1 MNEIAGSDRETH
13 SAAAF
18 LARGES
24 AAERGSWVEAKAF
37 FEKAR
42 ELDPA
47 GWKPLQCL
55 GVANFWLDHRDEA
68 WNLLVEAL
76 RRAPEDPDN
85 ATNLLDVA
93 RSLGRESE
101 ARELL
106 EGVGRVPA
114 VAEPESPAEAL
125 CLQGEGLLEAE
136 LWSQAIHPFL
146 KAIDRDPER
155 SRAWSGL
162 GIACFRDGLKQA
174 GGVFF
179 EMAMRLEPTDEDAVL
194 NWAESCG
201 KDRDQ
206 VREILAAAGVSPGLA
221 AKALEALG

>member
-1 MNEIAGSDRETH
+1 MNEIAGSDREMH

-18 LARGES
+18 LARGEA

-47 GWKPLQCL
+47 DWKPIQCL
-55 GVANFWLDHRDEA
+55 GVANFWLDRREEA
-68 WNLLVEAL
+68 WSLLVEAL
-76 RRAPEDPDN
+76 RRAPDDPDN

-93 RSLGRESE
+93 RSLGREPE

-106 EGVGRVPA
+106 ANLGRNPQPQEA
-114 VAEPESPAEAL
+114 VSPAETL

-146 KAIDRDPER
+146 QAIDRDPER

-162 GIACFRDGLKQA
+162 GISCFRDGLKQA
-174 GGVFF
+174 GTVFF
-179 EMAMRLEPTDEDAVL
+179 EMAMRLDPADEDAVL

-206 VREILAAAGVSPGLA
+206 VRDILSAAGVSPGLA

>member
-1 MNEIAGSDRETH
+1 MNEIAGSDREMH

-42 ELDPA
+42 ELDPT
-47 GWKPLQCL
+47 GWKPVQGL

-68 WNLLVEAL
+68 WTLLVEAL

-101 ARELL
+101 AHALL
-106 EGVGRVPA
+106 AKVGRIPTPP
-114 VAEPESPAEAL
+114 EPESPAEAL
-125 CLQGEGLLEAE
+125 CLKGEGLLEAE

-146 KAIDRDPER
+146 QAIDRDPER

-162 GIACFRDGLKQA
+162 GISCFRDGLKQA
-174 GGVFF
+174 GTVFF
-179 EMAMRLEPTDEDAVL
+179 EMAMRLDPTDEDAVL
-194 NWAESCG
+194 NWVESCG

-206 VREILAAAGVSPGLA
+206 VRDVLSAAGVSPGLA

>member
-1 MNEIAGSDRETH
+1 MNEIAGSARETH
-13 SAAAF
+13 SASAY
-18 LARGES
+18 LARGEA

-55 GVANFWLDHRDEA
+55 GVASFWLDHREDA
-68 WNLLVEAL
+68 WTLLVEAL
-76 RRAPEDPDN
+76 RRAPHEPDN

-93 RSLGRESE
+93 RSLGRESQ

-106 EGVGRVPA
+106 ADLGRVSA
-114 VAEPESPAEAL
+114 VEETESPAEAL

-136 LWSQAIHPFL
+136 LWSQAVHPFL
-146 KAIDRDPER
+146 QAIDRDPER

-162 GIACFRDGLKQA
+162 GIACFREGLKQA
-174 GGVFF
+174 GTVFF
-179 EMAMRLEPTDEDAVL
+179 EMAMRLEPADEDAVL
-194 NWAESCG
+194 NWVESCG
-201 KDRDQ
+201 KDREA
-206 VREILAAAGVSPGLA
+206 VREILQAAGVPSALL